1 MDGYKIL
8 DFKNI
13 PIETSGT
20 YETVPGIFDA
30 IHTANKPMVISNLV
44 IKGENDIYLK
54 PFFTNIVFGN
64 AETGYT
70 TVLTT
75 ETGMLSLLIEAEDHV
90 SIIPIE

>member
-13 PIETSGT
+13 PIEASGT

-30 IHTANKPMVISNLV
+30 INTANKPMVITNLV
-44 IKGENDIYLK
+44 IRGDSDILLK
-54 PFFTNIVFGN
+54 PFFTNIVFGD
-64 AETGYT
+64 AESGYST
-70 TVLTT
+70 ILTT
-75 ETGMLSLLIEAEDHV
+75 ENGLLSLLIEPEDHV